1 MKFKSLLLVV
11 GFIPALAMAEI
22 AKPAPEKAPPVG
34 ARPAV
39 VETQVAKPTAPE
51 KAPAVV
57 ARPAVVTHVY
67 HHHYHYHHRMHF
79 QPQYMYQPPP
89 EIHHYYQ
96 SGPPQISGKPRMEG
110 RAREEMIP
118 PEMIMP
124 HPYWV
129 PMNFGMDAPQIQMQ
143 TMEK

>member
-11 GFIPALAMAEI
+11 GFIPALAMAEV

-67 HHHYHYHHRMHF
+67 HHHYHYGKMPWMI
-79 QPQYMYQPPP
+79 QPGMMPPP
-89 EIHHYYQ
+89 EIKMVPGQMVPGHWAH
-96 SGPPQISGKPRMEG
+96 PPNHFELDFYV
-110 RAREEMIP
+110 
-118 PEMIMP
+118 MP
-124 HPYWV
+124 HIYIPWV
-129 PMNFGMDAPQIQMQ
+129 PP
-143 TMEK
+143 K

>member
-51 KAPAVV
+51 KPPVV
-57 ARPAVVTHVY
+57 ARPVVGVTHVY
-67 HHHYHYHHRMHF
+67 HHHYHYGKMGF
-79 QPQYMYQPPP
+79 QSQYMWQPQF
-89 EIHHYYQ
+89 ETHHHYQ

-110 RAREEMIP
+110 GAREEMMPPEIKR
-118 PEMIMP
+118 PEMIFP
-124 HPYWV
+124 PPYYDHQYHWRR
-129 PMNFGMDAPQIQMQ
+129 
-143 TMEK
+143 ME